1 MKASID
7 TCAKV
12 AMRFMAV
19 QRVTQHGVTHP
30 FGDERSVHQAFPAAI
45 PKEEADPFLMCD
57 YFDAIESS
65 GKAAGEDDFPVG
77 WHPHR
82 GFDICSYLRSGTGR
96 HADSLG
102 NRETYETPGMQW
114 MSTGS
119 GVEHAEGGGN
129 YKGQRTQGFQI
140 WINVPADKKMDDPR
154 YGTAPT
160 NKLPLIQ
167 VGAGVKARVLAGEA
181 WDVIG
186 PFETTQSVQMI
197 DLELESAATAAM
209 EITNGLDTAMVYVYE
224 GSLARLNSQE
234 TIPTGSVVLL
244 DASSDDVRGLELVA
258 SAVEGGAKVLLFAGK
273 KLKEPVAWH
282 GPIVMNTQQQIQTTF
297 KELRSGKF
305 PPKRVDW
312 DYKRHASQPKA

>member
-1 MKASID
+1 MKADVD
-7 TCAKV
+7 TCTKV

-19 QRVTQHGVTHP
+19 QRVAPHGITHP

-45 PKEEADPFLMCD
+45 PKEQADPFLMCD
-57 YFDAIESS
+57 YFDAVEST
-65 GKAAGEDDFPVG
+65 GKASHEDEFPVN

-82 GFDICSYLRSGTGR
+82 GFDIASYLRSGTGR

-119 GVEHAEGGGN
+119 GVEHAEGGAN
-129 YKGQRTQGFQI
+129 DKGQRVQGFQI
-140 WINVPADKKMDDPR
+140 WVNVPADKKMEDPR
-154 YGTAPT
+154 YGTVPT
-160 NKLPLIQ
+160 KDLPLVQ
-167 VGAGVKARVLAGEA
+167 VNSGVKARVLAGEA
-181 WDVIG
+181 WDVTG
-186 PFETTQSVQMI
+186 PFRTTQSVQMI
-197 DLELESAATAAM
+197 DFELDSAASATM
-209 EITNGLDTAMVYVYE
+209 EVTNGLDTVMVYVYE
-224 GSLARLNSQE
+224 GSLTRLNSKE

-258 SAVEGGAKVLLFAGK
+258 TDAEGGAKALLFAGK

-282 GPIVMNTQQQIQTTF
+282 GPIVMNTQQQIQHTF
-297 KELRSGKF
+297 QELRSGSF

-312 DYKRHASQPKA
+312 DYKSFASQPKV